1 MKTILALLQAF
12 PFFAEIYQE
21 IAAFMTNPEELMNML
36 SKELYIMDR
45 NEERMMG
52 TELQEEVA
60 SAKAEA
66 ESAKADAEAA
76 KVEAKAA
83 NVKAE
88 SAIAERDAVK
98 SAYRSLKDE
107 NTSLQDQN
115 DKLLTWAREHGYQ
128 E

>member
-1 MKTILALLQAF
+1 MKIILALLQAF

-45 NEERMMG
+45 NEERMMV

-60 SAKAEA
+60 SAKAE
-66 ESAKADAEAA
+66 
-76 KVEAKAA
+76 
-83 NVKAE
+83 AE

-107 NTSLQDQN
+107 NTSLRDQN
-115 DKLLTWAREHGYQ
+115 DKLLAWAKEHGYQ